1 MTETRDIINKFYL
14 ANSALISAIF
24 LSIILMF
31 VVQFKVEALQ
41 DEITKTETDIIAYQD
56 KIQLLE
62 VEWVYL
68 VRPERLRKLASYY
81 LQNNGYTLASQVKDV
96 DRLEKYYLVHYQ
108 KSETEDLALN
118 DDNKSVQQVSF

>member
-31 VVQFKVEALQ
+31 AIQFKVEALQ
-41 DEITKTETDIIAYQD
+41 DEITKTETDIVAYQD

-108 KSETEDLALN
+108 KSEIEDSLLS